1 MRASAAAIRAALHRA
16 PLETIDFPVQTTPDG
31 GLRAAAFFCP
41 PSVIGAYNRASMRKR
56 IFKHEFLSVLF
67 VLLVSACAPA
77 EVPTS
82 STVPEASSYE
92 NGLVVSVDPIA
103 SEAGLGILR
112 QGGNAVDAAV
122 ATGLA
127 LAVTHPTAG
136 NLGGGGFMMIRMAET
151 GEVHAVDYREKAPAA
166 STPTMFLGDDGEID
180 RQKSGV
186 GYLVIGVPGT
196 VRGFWEAMDRFGALE
211 WSEVVEPALRLAR
224 DGFVVDE
231 VLAGSLKRQEER
243 MERFSE
249 FGRVYRKADGSFY
262 EAGETMVLPD
272 LAWTLEQIRDHG
284 PDCFYKGEVAR
295 RLIDDIQANGGIM
308 TPEDLANYTAPIR
321 EPIHGTYRGHD
332 IYGMP
337 PPSSGGTTLVQAL
350 NLLENYDL
358 GSLERRDAGTIHL
371 IAEAMKIGFY
381 NRAKYLGDSDFV
393 DVDLA
398 MLTSKEFAGQFL
410 DRISPGAAVPSSEL
424 GADIVTRGE
433 GAETTHFSVV
443 DGAGNMVANTYTLE
457 QGYGS
462 RVVAVGTGFLLNNE
476 MHDFN
481 MNPGVTDTNGLIGTA
496 PNLVAPNKRM
506 LSSMSP
512 TLVLRDGQPV
522 LATGSPGGR
531 TIINTVLQ
539 IVINVIDFGM
549 EAQQAVDEPRIHHQW
564 MPDRISMERALESI
578 EAAMQELGHQTRL
591 VGGQGDAHT
600 ILILAGRLFP
610 GIDHRS
616 RGGAAGY

>member
-41 PSVIGAYNRASMRKR
+41 PSVIGAYNRATMRKR

-211 WSEVVEPALRLAR
+211 WSEVVEPSLRLAQ

-284 PDCFYKGEVAR
+284 PDGFYKGEVAR

>member
-1 MRASAAAIRAALHRA
+1 
-16 PLETIDFPVQTTPDG
+16 
-31 GLRAAAFFCP
+31 
-41 PSVIGAYNRASMRKR
+41 MRKR
-56 IFKHEFLSVLF
+56 TFKHEFLSILS
-67 VLLVSACAPA
+67 VLLVGSCAPA

-103 SEAGLGILR
+103 SEAGLEILR

-136 NLGGGGFMMIRMAET
+136 NLGGGGFMMVRMAET

-272 LAWTLEQIRDHG
+272 LAWTPEQIRDHG
-284 PDCFYKGEVAR
+284 PDGFYKGEVAR
-295 RLIDDIQANGGIM
+295 RLIDDIQANSGIM

-321 EPIHGTYRGHD
+321 QPIHGTYRGHD

-337 PPSSGGTTLVQAL
+337 PPSSGGTTVVQAL

-410 DRISPGAAVPSSEL
+410 DRISPGAAVASSEL

-578 EAAMQELGHQTRL
+578 EAAMQDLGHQTRL

>member
-1 MRASAAAIRAALHRA
+1 MH
-16 PLETIDFPVQTTPDG
+16 
-31 GLRAAAFFCP
+31 
-41 PSVIGAYNRASMRKR
+41 KR
-56 IFKHEFLSVLF
+56 TFQHEFLSILS
-67 VLLVSACAPA
+67 VLLVGSCAPA
-77 EVPTS
+77 QVPTS

-103 SEAGLGILR
+103 SEAGLEILR

-136 NLGGGGFMMIRMAET
+136 NLGGGGFMMVRMAET

-284 PDCFYKGEVAR
+284 PDGFYKGEVAR

-358 GSLERRDAGTIHL
+358 GSLDRRDAGTIHL

-410 DRISPGAAVPSSEL
+410 DRISPGAAVASSEL